1 VTSACSVDGPVEP
14 KTANWQQTTVPSQ
27 PIPMTRQPS
36 AERVVRRVQIA
47 CAALLLASSAFASSA
62 FAQRPAPR
70 ASASVYYPDAGDAWE
85 HRTPAQVG
93 LDSAGLAAAIAFA
106 ISSEVKNPRS
116 MEENHYRTFGREPYG
131 GAVGPFKDRGD
142 ATGVILRHGYIV
154 AEWGEPDRVDMT
166 HSVTKSILSSVV
178 GLAYDR
184 HLIRDLNEPVYRS
197 VGPIPALPGGPG
209 TSSVTLLELFAT
221 PHNRLITWDHMLRQV
236 SDWEGTLWGKPEWA
250 DRPTGEPAQWRTRA
264 RIAPGS
270 AYEYNDVR
278 VNALA
283 LAALQVWRRPLPSV
297 LREFIMEPIGA
308 STTWQWLGYE
318 TSWVVM
324 DGQAV
329 QSVAGGGHWGGGLF
343 INAHDMARFG
353 YLTLRRGK
361 WKDRQILSD
370 AWVTKALTPTPA
382 QPTYGFMNW
391 FLNTDR
397 KYVPSA
403 PASVFI
409 HVGNG
414 TNVIIVDPE
423 HDIVAVVRWIEN
435 GAVDGFLQR
444 LLAAL
449 PAH

>member
-1 VTSACSVDGPVEP
+1 MTIRPL
-14 KTANWQQTTVPSQ
+14 TTL
-27 PIPMTRQPS
+27 
-36 AERVVRRVQIA
+36 VRAMLLGGAV
-47 CAALLLASSAFASSA
+47 CATVALS
-62 FAQRPAPR
+62 AQRAPR
-70 ASASVYYPDAGDAWE
+70 TAAAVYYPESGNSTWE
-85 HRTPAQVG
+85 HRTAAQVG
-93 LDSAGLAAAIAFA
+93 MDSAKLTAAIAFA

-142 ATGVILRHGYIV
+142 PTGVILRHGYIV

-166 HSVTKSILSSVV
+166 HSVTKSVLSSVV

-184 HLIRDLNEPVYRS
+184 HLIRSLNDSVYRYI
-197 VGPIPALPGGPG
+197 GPIPALPGGPG
-209 TSSVTLLELFAT
+209 TSAVTLLDLFAT
-221 PHNRLITWDHMLRQV
+221 PHNRRITWDHMLRQV

-250 DRPTGEPAQWRTRA
+250 DRPTGDPAQWRSRA
-264 RIAPGS
+264 RVDPGS
-270 AYEYNDVR
+270 VYEYNDVR

-283 LAALQVWRRPLPSV
+283 LAALEVWRRPLPGV
-297 LREFIMEPIGA
+297 LREYIMEPIGA
-308 STTWQWLGYE
+308 SSTWQWLGYE
-318 TSWVVM
+318 SSWVIM

-329 QSVAGGGHWGGGLF
+329 QSVSGGGHWGGGLF

-361 WKDRQILSD
+361 WKDKQILSD
-370 AWVTKALTPTPA
+370 AWVTMALTPTPA

-397 KYVPSA
+397 KFVPSA
-403 PASVFI
+403 PASVFV

-423 HDIVAVVRWIEN
+423 HDVVAVVRWIEN
-435 GAVDGFLQR
+435 GALDGFVQR
-444 LLAAL
+444 LMAAVGER
-449 PAH
+449 